1 LFQELLLLGDK
12 LEQKSGI
19 TEHRTSKMATAANQQ
34 TLPITPIVAA
44 IEQKEENLR
53 RILREMR
60 SVLVAFSGG
69 VDSSLLALIA
79 TQELRE
85 NALCVTGV
93 SASLAAEE
101 KKLAAEIAQNFNF
114 RYEIINT
121 DELLD
126 ANYRANAPN
135 RCYFCKSELYG
146 KLVPLA
152 TERNL
157 NFVADG
163 STVDD
168 LLDYRPGKAAAQ
180 EKGVRSPL
188 VEAELNKKEIRELS
202 RKYDLPTWDKPASP
216 CLSSRIAYGIPV
228 SIERLS
234 KVERGEQILRSF
246 GFRQFRVRYHEELV
260 RLEIAADEMERVLQR
275 ATIDQLAH
283 EFRALGF
290 RYVTLD
296 LNGYRS
302 GAMNEILKGS

>member
-1 LFQELLLLGDK
+1 
-12 LEQKSGI
+12 
-19 TEHRTSKMATAANQQ
+19 
-34 TLPITPIVAA
+34 
-44 IEQKEENLR
+44 
-53 RILREMR
+53 MR
-60 SVLVAFSGG
+60 SCLVAFSGG

-79 TQELRE
+79 TQELGD
-85 NALCVTGV
+85 NALCVTGI

-114 RYEIINT
+114 RYETINT

-126 ANYRANAPN
+126 ANYRANAPD

-152 TERNL
+152 ETRGF

-168 LLDYRPGKAAAQ
+168 LSDYRPGRRAAEEKAI
-180 EKGVRSPL
+180 RSPL
-188 VEAELNKKEIRELS
+188 VEAGLNKAEIRQLS
-202 RKYDLPTWDKPASP
+202 LKYDLPTWDKPASP

-234 KVERGEQILRSF
+234 KVERGEQILRRY

-260 RLEIAADEMERVLQR
+260 RLEIASDEMEQVLQR
-275 ATIDQLAH
+275 TMIDRLAS

-296 LNGYRS
+296 LEGYRT
-302 GAMNEILKGS
+302 GAMNEILKR